1 MRSTTTITRSATLSE
16 NNGKTNRK
24 DPSPAKGIEKRPH
37 LDRQEG
43 QGSGPGRAHTLDITT
58 TGVLSRNK
66 VSKPHTGLP
75 SLGSCAGKMSPLNI
89 WL

>member
-1 MRSTTTITRSATLSE
+1 MRSTTTITQSAALSE
-16 NNGKTNRK
+16 NDRKTNRK
-24 DPSPAKGIEKRPH
+24 DPSPTKDVEKRPH

-43 QGSGPGRAHTLDITT
+43 QRSGPVRAHTLDITT
-58 TGVLSRNK
+58 TGVLSRSK

-75 SLGSCAGKMSPLNI
+75 SLGSCTGKMSPLNV